1 MDPGTFPNWSIGA
14 RGRKEQYSAELSGP
28 QQGLRGLVKF
38 SEEKESKGK
47 DAVEQLEQEL
57 DETFPPVTPTPDNN
71 INMIMY
77 KAGQRSVVEWYI
89 QRLSKNNVHI

>member
-1 MDPGTFPNWSIGA
+1 MLESII
-14 RGRKEQYSAELSGP
+14 GP
-28 QQGLRGLVKF
+28 TV
-38 SEEKESKGK
+38 
-47 DAVEQLEQEL
+47 DQLEEEL

-89 QRLSKNNVHI
+89 QRLSQNNVHI